1 MLQKLREKSS
11 GLLGTIVLAIL
22 IVPLGLFGIDQY
34 LVQGSNN
41 TVARVQAPPS
51 WWHDAP
57 SWWPVSMAWQEETV
71 TVEDFRSRFEQAR
84 QQARAQ
90 QGDAF
95 NPREFESAENKRSV
109 LDSLI
114 DQRVQRLAARNAGVV
129 VSDRLVR
136 TTIQD
141 IPAFQVDGK
150 FDPERYQLALASQVP
165 AQSPAQF
172 QSTVRDSLAETLVP
186 AGLQES
192 SFATT
197 SEMNRLVKLIGE
209 RRDVT
214 MLMLPPEAS
223 GEEIPEADAKAW
235 YDSHQADFRAPE
247 TVTLEYVE
255 IDAAAIPSPPP
266 ADEATL
272 RARYEDEKA
281 KFQTPEER
289 LASHILIEVPAGA
302 DDATRKAAE
311 EKARALAIQAREPGA
326 DFAALAR
333 ANSDD
338 VGSKDAGGD
347 LGWVGKGMMVA
358 PFEDALFAMAG
369 PGVSD
374 AVETEFGWH
383 VIQLREVKA
392 GQQEPFEQVR
402 DALAEEQATA
412 DRERA
417 VNDVMTQVVDQIYK
431 NPNDL
436 SGVAA
441 ASGLKVETLGPVSRE
456 SSEGIMASPGVKR
469 AAFDEVR
476 IQDGTISDPVEIAP
490 GHNVVIRV
498 SAHQPESAR
507 PFDKVRD
514 EVTAAVR
521 ADRLLKDA
529 RKQGAA
535 LVARLKAGDTL
546 ASIAASKGLSEPNA
560 IPGVPRGAPVPS
572 VEVNEA
578 MFAVD
583 APAGEGASTPGMAP
597 LPDGSL
603 VLFTVD
609 KVVPGDAST
618 IDDAQREMLK
628 GQVEQVSGYEDAQAY
643 IRELR
648 KRMTVTV
655 FEENL

>member
-1 MLQKLREKSS
+1 MLQTLREKSS

-34 LVQGSNN
+34 LVQGANN
-41 TVARVQAPPS
+41 TVARVQAPPA
-51 WWHDAP
+51 WWPDAP

-95 NPREFESAENKRSV
+95 DPREFESVDNKRKV
-109 LDSLI
+109 LEALV
-114 DQRVQRLAARNAGVV
+114 DQRVQRLAARNGGVA

-136 TTIQD
+136 STIQE

-150 FDPERYQLALASQVP
+150 FNPERYQLALASQVP

-172 QSTVRDSLAETLVP
+172 QASVRDSLEETLVP

-192 SFATT
+192 SFATK
-197 SEMNRLVKLIGE
+197 SEMDRLVKLIGE
-209 RRDVT
+209 RRDVH
-214 MLMLPPEAS
+214 MLILPPD
-223 GEEIPEADAKAW
+223 GEEVAVSEADAKAW

-255 IDAAAIPSPPP
+255 IDTASIPAPPP
-266 ADEATL
+266 ADEKAL
-272 RARYEDEKA
+272 RARYEEEKA

-289 LASHILIEVPAGA
+289 LASHILVEVPADA
-302 DDATRKAAE
+302 DEATAKAAR
-311 EKARALAIQAREPGA
+311 EKAESLAAQAREPGA
-326 DFAALAR
+326 DFAALAQ

-338 VGSKDAGGD
+338 VGSRESGGD
-347 LGWVGKGMMVA
+347 LGWVGKGMMVE
-358 PFEDALFAMAG
+358 PFEEALFGMAA

-374 AVETEFGWH
+374 AVQSEFGWH
-383 VIQLREVKA
+383 VIQLREIKA
-392 GQQEPFEQVR
+392 GQLEPFEQVR
-402 DALAEEQATA
+402 ETLAQEQATA
-412 DRERA
+412 DRERS
-417 VNDVMTQVVDQIYK
+417 VNELMTQVVDQIYK

-441 ASGLKVETLGPVSRE
+441 ASGLKVQTLGPVSRD
-456 SSEGIMASPGVKR
+456 SNEGIMASPGVKR

-498 SAHQPESAR
+498 SAHQPEAAR
-507 PFDKVRD
+507 PFDKVRGQV
-514 EVTAAVR
+514 EAAVR
-521 ADRLLKDA
+521 ADRLEKDA

-535 LVARLKAGDTL
+535 LLARMRAGETL
-546 ASIAASKGLSEPNA
+546 AQVAESRGLAEPDA

-583 APAGEGASTPGMAP
+583 PPADEAKPTPGMYP

-609 KVVPGDAST
+609 KVTPGDAST

-628 GQVEQVSGYEDAQAY
+628 GQVEQVAGYEDARSY
-643 IRELR
+643 IRGMR